1 MARHRPAIRED
12 HPPGDVGFP
21 SEQLAIDE
29 VGDASEEQAD
39 RDRLGDNVGECE
51 DRSPASAGEQ
61 DDRDCDAERATMKRH
76 PAMPQVQRFDRVLQI
91 IAGLIKQHITDAAA
105 EHDAEGRPN
114 QKIIDIAALDE
125 ARRPV
130 RQDQAIAPADQ

>member
-1 MARHRPAIRED
+1 
-12 HPPGDVGFP
+12 
-21 SEQLAIDE
+21 
-29 VGDASEEQAD
+29 
-39 RDRLGDNVGECE
+39 
-51 DRSPASAGEQ
+51 
-61 DDRDCDAERATMKRH
+61 MKRH

-130 RQDQAIAPADQ
+130 RQDQAIAPADQQPGNIGEGIPADDKRADRDGHRINGWERDREERHLRCFAAHRRAGLAHSHCDGRPL